1 MVGCIKGCA
10 FVSAALLL
18 YFRIHLSLKCANLGV
33 EILRAKV
40 IYLLQTGFYSFCTK
54 SYSW

>member
-10 FVSAALLL
+10 FVSTALLL
-18 YFRIHLSLKCANLGV
+18 YIRIHLSLKCANLGV

>member
-1 MVGCIKGCA
+1 MVGCIKGCT

-18 YFRIHLSLKCANLGV
+18 YIRIHLSLKCANLGV

-40 IYLLQTGFYSFCTK
+40 IYLL
-54 SYSW
+54 